1 MGKNDNL
8 PQIICNLG
16 AIILYDSSLQSVSK
30 PSANAL
36 SWFGT
41 TMSAQSLFG
50 GVGCMMCHRI
60 DIIAM
65 CNKGS
70 FSHVILL
77 PCQTGCYGNCIFVET
92 SLLAPEWGETCH
104 HGDARKTPL
113 FFTGEKSFA
122 GGRTFKMSKS
132 GNGHLHRIIDFH

>member
-1 MGKNDNL
+1 L
-8 PQIICNLG
+8 E
-16 AIILYDSSLQSVSK
+16 
-30 PSANAL
+30 PS
-36 SWFGT
+36 F
-41 TMSAQSLFG
+41 
-50 GVGCMMCHRI
+50 CMIHHYSQYQNHQQMHWAGLEPHVCSITFWRCRMICHRI

-77 PCQTGCYGNCIFVET
+77 PCQTVCYENCIFVET
-92 SLLAPEWGETCH
+92 SLSAPEWGETCH
-104 HGDARKTPL
+104 HGDARKMPL
-113 FFTGEKSFA
+113 FFTGKKSFA